1 MFTCFVLLFVVAAFY
16 LVIYVVNVL
25 YVVVVVCVCVCVC
38 VRCLF

>member
-1 MFTCFVLLFVVAAFY
+1 MFTCFVLLFVAAAFY

-25 YVVVVVCVCVCVC
+25 YVVVVVVCVCVC